1 MEEWKD
7 IPGYEGIYQASTDGR
22 IRTVEGK
29 STFSKRH
36 GKRVWKQRVLKQKC
50 NAGCKGRRD
59 FRIELWKDGNHK
71 TWLVA
76 RLVALTWCEGYQ
88 DGLTVNHIDGNY
100 LNNNAYNL
108 EWVSLSDNI
117 RLGFETGLYPTQK
130 GCVLIDEHGNRS
142 HFRSQVQASKSIGR
156 SNQYIA
162 NKIFRG
168 RPIVSVDGHTYT
180 IERV

>member
-22 IRTVEGK
+22 IRTAEGK
-29 STFSKRH
+29 TTFSKRH

-50 NAGCKGRRD
+50 NAGAKGRRD
-59 FRIELWKDGNHK
+59 FRIELWKDGTHK

-100 LNNNAYNL
+100 LNNNADNL

-117 RLGFETGLYPTQK
+117 RLGFETGLYPAQK
-130 GCVLIDEHGNRS
+130 RCVLIDEHGNRS
-142 HFRSQVQASKSIGR
+142 HFRSQAQASKSIGR

-162 NKIFRG
+162 NKILRG

>member
-29 STFSKRH
+29 TTFSKTH

-50 NAGCKGRRD
+50 HENRKGRRD
-59 FRIELWKDGNHK
+59 FRIELWKEGTHK
-71 TWLVA
+71 TWLVS
-76 RLVALTWCEGYQ
+76 RLIALTWCDGYQ

-100 LNNNAYNL
+100 MNNNANNL

-130 GCVLIDEHGNRS
+130 ECVLIDEHGNRS
-142 HFRSQVQASKSIGR
+142 YFRSQVQASKSIGR

-162 NKIFRG
+162 NKIMRN
-168 RPIVSVDGHTYT
+168 RPIKSIDGRIYT
-180 IERV
+180 LER